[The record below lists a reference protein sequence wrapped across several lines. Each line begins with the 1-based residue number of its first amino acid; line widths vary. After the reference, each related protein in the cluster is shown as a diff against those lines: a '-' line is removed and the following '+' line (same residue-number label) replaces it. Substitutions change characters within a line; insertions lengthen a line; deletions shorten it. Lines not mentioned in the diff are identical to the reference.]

1 MEMLFLLTSQVGE
14 ATLENAGRK
23 SSWQHGETQTI
34 RVPKVFA
41 SQLIQM
47 ARRLDNGE
55 EIEPDTKSKL
65 PAIDTV
71 TDSKPA
77 SFDNVTDSMLAMAD
91 ALIQAQ
97 AILKGKRSA
106 RASLAKLL
114 SAIYHTQVRPDDLA

>member
-1 MEMLFLLTSQVGE
+1 MEMLSLLANQVGV

-47 ARRLDNGE
+47 ARRLDNEE

-65 PAIDTV
+65 QDSDTV
-71 TDSKPA
+71 TDSKSA
-77 SFDNVTDSMLAMAD
+77 SFDNVTDSILAMTD
-91 ALIQAQ
+91 ALIQAK

-106 RASLAKLL
+106 KASQDTLL